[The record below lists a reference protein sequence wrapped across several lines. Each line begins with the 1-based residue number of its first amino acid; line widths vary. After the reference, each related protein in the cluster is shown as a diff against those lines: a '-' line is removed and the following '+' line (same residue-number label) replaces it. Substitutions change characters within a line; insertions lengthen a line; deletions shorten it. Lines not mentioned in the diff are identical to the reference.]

1 MIWTIE
7 RRFRVAVV
15 KNYHDVKAKV
25 LKEAP
30 GVTVRW
36 VLTEKDGTPHYSI
49 RIFEFEP
56 GATLSLQAKSWEDE
70 IFILS
75 GTGLVRGEDSET
87 PVQARSAIFV
97 APGEAI
103 DVVNTGEG
111 VLRYICATP
120 LYSFGSGV

>member
-15 KNYHDVKAKV
+15 RNYRDVKAQV
-25 LKEAP
+25 LREAP
-30 GVTVRW
+30 GVTMRW

-75 GTGLVRGEDSET
+75 GAGLVRGEDSET

-97 APGEAI
+97 APDEAI
-103 DVVNTGEG
+103 DVVNTGEV

>member
-1 MIWTIE
+1 MA
-7 RRFRVAVV
+7 VA
-15 KNYHDVKAKV
+15 KNYRDVKAKV
-25 LKEAP
+25 LEEAP

-97 APGEAI
+97 APDEAI